1 MARACYRLIKNRQ
14 ARLASISDHSFQNW
28 GLHRH
33 IFQKKMTSIAKI
45 EYVKQINSSLKFYF
59 FFIVHVYLKKK
70 VKVNEKM
77 KLPPVIRTFH
87 CCGFFLKLVRGL
99 F

>member
-45 EYVKQINSSLKFYF
+45 EYVKQINSSVKKF
-59 FFIVHVYLKKK
+59 FFYCTCISEKKGEGK
-70 VKVNEKM
+70 
-77 KLPPVIRTFH
+77 
-87 CCGFFLKLVRGL
+87 
-99 F
+99 